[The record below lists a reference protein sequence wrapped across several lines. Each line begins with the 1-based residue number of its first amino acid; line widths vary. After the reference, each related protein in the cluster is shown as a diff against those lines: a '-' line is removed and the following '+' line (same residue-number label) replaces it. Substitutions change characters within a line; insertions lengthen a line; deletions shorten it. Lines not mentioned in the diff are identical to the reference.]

1 MLTQAIHTYLQKLQQ
16 LYQTGDAREHSY
28 RGHLESLLNAIIDDK
43 SIQVINE
50 PARIRDV
57 GAPDYSISKNTI
69 VLGYIEAKD
78 LGCPDLEGKK
88 ENKEQFNRYKKALP
102 NLIITDYVHFLLYQ
116 NGELKTKI
124 QLASLENNSIQAKSE
139 GFEVF
144 ANSIKSFIGFVS
156 QTITKPS
163 ELAKLMAGKAR
174 LLESVIENALTRD
187 EQNEADNQLQNQ
199 YQVFKSNLIH
209 DLSTQAFADIYAQTI
224 AYGLFAARSRD
235 ESLATFSRQEAQ
247 YLLPKTNPFLRGLFN
262 YIGGAECDE
271 RLVWIIDS
279 LADIFKY
286 ADVATILY
294 ADKKSQSI
302 SQDPVIHFYE
312 TFLSEYDPQLRKS
325 RGVWYTPEPVVKF
338 IVRAVDEVLKTEF
351 GLSDGLLDESKVDIQ
366 IDNQQAGFTS
376 NGKQR
381 QKTIETHKV
390 QILDPAAGTGTFL
403 TAAIRLMKEQ
413 YFGTSWSRY
422 VDEHLIPRLHGFEL
436 LMASYA
442 MAHLK
447 LDLLLK
453 ETGYKEQDERNQ
465 QRFKVYLT
473 NSLEEHHPDTGSL
486 FAQYLANE
494 SKEANRIKRDTPVMV
509 VMGNPP
515 YAVSSSNKSKW
526 ILSLVQDYKEKLNE
540 GSINSLSN
548 DYVKFIR
555 FGQYHIEKNGEGIL
569 AYISSNSFVDG
580 IVHRQMRKSLL
591 ETFDKIYIIDLHGNS
606 NKKEMTPDGTKDEN
620 VFDIKEGVSINLF
633 IKTNKKKDNCLG
645 EVYHFDLYGKRAS
658 KSQFLFENSLNT
670 IAFTQITNKE
680 PYFFFVP
687 KNFEQEK
694 DFQKGFSLANLFLNY
709 SAGTKFR
716 KDNLLIKKH
725 FNKESVMEMIS
736 DISKLDKI
744 AILKKYQFNETRD
757 WKISDQKIYFNC
769 ADETDIQKVNYRPF
783 DFRFTYYPLE
793 KISKIIVRGDSRKN
807 LMQHFLLG
815 ENIGLIFPRLCK
827 GEKGFAHGLVTNK
840 IFDVAAGDAYSG
852 SGTYGAPLYLYP
864 DPSSTNNQRI
874 PNLDNAIVEQIA
886 EKLGF
891 TFTPE
896 KAASTS
902 PKPNNSFAPIDLL
915 DYIYAVLHSPSYR
928 KKYKE
933 FLKIDFPRLPYPNP
947 QNFWQLV
954 ELGAELRRIH
964 LLEDSRL
971 DSRSIAVAGEGSD
984 SITNSLNKKDWSLK
998 DGKVSLRINED
1009 IAITNIPLAAWE
1021 FYIGG
1026 YQPAQKWL
1034 KDRIGKSLSRQDFLH
1049 YNRIVN
1055 ALTSTQELMQKID
1068 GLEVGW

>member
-1 MLTQAIHTYLQKLQQ
+1 M
-16 LYQTGDAREHSY
+16 
-28 RGHLESLLNAIIDDK
+28 LNAIIDDK

-174 LLESVIENALTRD
+174 LLESVIENALSSD
-187 EQNEADNQLQNQ
+187 EQSDADNQLQNQ

-209 DLSTQAFADIYAQTI
+209 DLSIQAFADIYAQTI
-224 AYGLFAARSRD
+224 AYGLFAARLHD
-235 ESLATFSRQEAQ
+235 ENLATFSRQEAQ

-403 TAAIRLMKEQ
+403 TAAIRLMKEH

-453 ETGYKEQDERNQ
+453 ETGYKEQEERNQ
-465 QRFKVYLT
+465 QRFKIYLT

-515 YAVSSSNKSKW
+515 YNVESKNKGKW
-526 ILSLVQDYKEKLNE
+526 IMQLMEDYKKEPEGKIKLQERNPKT
-540 GSINSLSN
+540 IND
-548 DYVKFIR
+548 DYVKFMR
-555 FGQYHIEKNGEGIL
+555 LGQYHIEKNGEGVL
-569 AYISSNSFVDG
+569 AFINPHGFLDNPTFRG
-580 IVHRQMRKSLL
+580 MRWNLLKS
-591 ETFDKIYIIDLHGNS
+591 FDKIYTLDLHGNAK
-606 NKKEMTPDGTKDEN
+606 KKETAPDGSADSN
-620 VFDIKEGVSINLF
+620 VFDIQQGVSINIF
-633 IKTNKKKDNCLG
+633 IKTGKKKPQALA
-645 EVYHFDLYGKRAS
+645 EVQHFDMYGTRES
-658 KSQFLFENSLNT
+658 KYQFLWENSLASTPFST
-670 IAFTQITNKE
+670 ISTKG
-680 PYFFFVP
+680 PMYFMVP
-687 KNFEQEK
+687 K
-694 DFQKGFSLANLFLNY
+694 DFGREEEYKKGFS
-709 SAGTKFR
+709 
-716 KDNLLIKKH
+716 IKEVFVRNSSGIKTH
-725 FNKESVMEMIS
+725 RDGFVIDMKREILESRMMNFFSPDSS
-736 DISKLDKI
+736 DIDLMAKLKLNKSLEWI
-744 AILKKYQFNETRD
+744 AEKRRNKYEPSSIKQIT
-757 WKISDQKIYFNC
+757 
-769 ADETDIQKVNYRPF
+769 YRPF
-783 DFRFTYYPLE
+783 DVRWIYYSSQL
-793 KISKIIVRGDSRKN
+793 VDRGRETI
-807 LMQHFLLG
+807 MQHFLLG
-815 ENIGLIFPRLCK
+815 DNL
-827 GEKGFAHGLVTNK
+827 GLVFKLGHPEINSTPVHISKK
-840 IFDVAAGDAYSG
+840 IIELRSWSRPGMQ
-852 SGTYGAPLYLYP
+852 GTDYVAPLYLYP
-864 DPSSTNNQRI
+864 NNGKQETVKLGSPQRT
-874 PNLDNAIVEQIA
+874 PNLDSEIIQKIA

-891 TFTPE
+891 AFTPE
-896 KAASTS
+896 KAASQDS
-902 PKPNNSFAPIDLL
+902 ASNNSFAPIDLL

-928 KKYKE
+928 EKYKE
-933 FLKIDFPRLPYPNP
+933 FLKIDFPRVPYPNP
-947 QNFWQLV
+947 ESFWQLV
-954 ELGAELRRIH
+954 ALGCELRKIH
-964 LLEDSRL
+964 LLQDTRL
-971 DSRSIAVAGEGSD
+971 DSHTIAVEGEGSD
-984 SITNSLNKKDWSLK
+984 SYDQL
-998 DGKVSLRINED
+998 
-1009 IAITNIPLAAWE
+1009 P
-1021 FYIGG
+1021 
-1026 YQPAQKWL
+1026 Q
-1034 KDRIGKSLSRQDFLH
+1034 
-1049 YNRIVN
+1049 
-1055 ALTSTQELMQKID
+1055 
-1068 GLEVGW
+1068 